1 MRKRYDW
8 CFSMLRQSF
17 SLRCTYS
24 VHSQSFNRTLNAGR
38 ERGRRETQKKI
49 YREKRALVYIRM
61 GSKYLFILV
70 ILNTAFSSSVGVQI
84 LVHKYTSIDNGEF
97 VFRYEEG
104 QDAVIA
110 LSFTPKDLNANNI
123 EVVWRFKNESG
134 NEQPICGF
142 VKKPFS
148 LKDRVEFSGNFSRQ
162 DVSITI
168 HKTSKSDSGHYTCIV
183 DDDNNMRTT
192 KQSILLKIFE
202 KYQLL
207 LELPSGPLLGSATL
221 AAGEASYLI
230 KEDKGVLFDT
240 ESKLVFIGV
249 VVCMA
254 IILACTVIVLVRRRQ
269 KEERG
274 NGTPLKGNEDH
285 SNEEKV

>member
-1 MRKRYDW
+1 
-8 CFSMLRQSF
+8 MLRQSF

-24 VHSQSFNRTLNAGR
+24 VHSQSFNRTLNAER

-70 ILNTAFSSSVGVQI
+70 ILNTAFSSSVDVQI
-84 LVHKYTSIDNGEF
+84 LVHKYTSIENGEF

-123 EVVWRFKNESG
+123 EVLWWFKNESG

-142 VKKPFS
+142 HKKPFS
-148 LKDRVEFSGNFSRQ
+148 LKDRVEFSGNLSRQ

-183 DDDNNMRTT
+183 DDENNMRTT

-207 LELPSGPLLGSATL
+207 LELLSGPLLGSTTL
-221 AAGEASYLI
+221 TPGEAANASYLI

-240 ESKLVFIGV
+240 ESKLVFIGI

-254 IILACTVIVLVRRRQ
+254 IILACIVILLVRRRQ

>member
-1 MRKRYDW
+1 
-8 CFSMLRQSF
+8 MLRQSF

-70 ILNTAFSSSVGVQI
+70 ILNTAFSSSVDVQI
-84 LVHKYTSIDNGEF
+84 LVHKYTSIENGEF

-110 LSFTPKDLNANNI
+110 LSFTPKYLNANNI

-142 VKKPFS
+142 NVKTFS
-148 LKDRVEFSGNFSRQ
+148 LKDRVEFSGNLSRQ

-168 HKTSKSDSGHYTCIV
+168 HKTSTSDSGHYTCIV
-183 DDDNNMRTT
+183 DDENNNMRTT

-202 KYQLL
+202 S
-207 LELPSGPLLGSATL
+207 E
-221 AAGEASYLI
+221 AANASYLI

-240 ESKLVFIGV
+240 ESKLVFIGI

-254 IILACTVIVLVRRRQ
+254 IILACIVILLVRRRQ